1 MAPDNDPNGTV
12 GPPGAGV
19 EIKLVDVPDV
29 SVVVGKLRGGL
40 ARADSLT
47 HLQMEYFVTDKPFPR
62 GEIMTRGAMVIPEYL
77 NDEAKTKETITE
89 DGWLHTGDI
98 GLIDE
103 KGRLKI
109 IDRIKNLVKLS
120 NGEYVALE
128 KVENIYG
135 LSPL

>member
-1 MAPDNDPNGTV
+1 MD
-12 GPPGAGV
+12 
-19 EIKLVDVPDV
+19 
-29 SVVVGKLRGGL
+29 
-40 ARADSLT
+40 
-47 HLQMEYFVTDKPFPR
+47 YFSTDKPYPR
-62 GEIMTRGAMVIPEYL
+62 GEIMTRGGMVIPEYL
-77 NDEAKTKETITE
+77 HDEAKSKETVTE

-128 KVENIYG
+128 KVENVYG
-135 LSPL
+135 LCPL